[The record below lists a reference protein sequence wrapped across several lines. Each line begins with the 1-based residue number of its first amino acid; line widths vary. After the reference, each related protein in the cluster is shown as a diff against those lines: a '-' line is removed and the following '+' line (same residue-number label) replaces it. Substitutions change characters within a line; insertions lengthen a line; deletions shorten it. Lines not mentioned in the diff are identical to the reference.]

1 MRNVEVVSRD
11 KVLEDLDVRLFPIFS
26 KCSVFADAGSNVQ
39 ESSIE
44 CGSESC
50 LGPWL
55 SLNSPRQNAE
65 PIGHATAAASVTG
78 GVRVVYPDA
87 SLVLSV
93 AEPSACDG
101 AARPSHTI
109 ALFIYA
115 IV

>member
-1 MRNVEVVSRD
+1 M
-11 KVLEDLDVRLFPIFS
+11 
-26 KCSVFADAGSNVQ
+26 
-39 ESSIE
+39 
-44 CGSESC
+44 
-50 LGPWL
+50 
-55 SLNSPRQNAE
+55 
-65 PIGHATAAASVTG
+65 
-78 GVRVVYPDA
+78 VYPDA